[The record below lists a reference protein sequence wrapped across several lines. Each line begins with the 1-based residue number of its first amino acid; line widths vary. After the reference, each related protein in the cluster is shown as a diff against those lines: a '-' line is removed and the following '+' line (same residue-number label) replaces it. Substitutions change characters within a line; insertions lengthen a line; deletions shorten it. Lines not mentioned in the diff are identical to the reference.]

1 MRRRRRSPL
10 DNDDLLSEI
19 LLRLPPQPSSLP
31 RASLVCKRWRGLA
44 SDPGFCRRFRIHHH
58 RRGRPG
64 LFLLFE
70 KKIHHRRNP
79 PLLGLFDSHPI
90 VPFLPTLEAPN
101 RVSPGRFSLQLSDS
115 RHVRSL
121 GCRHGLALYFDCVL
135 PQLLVWDPI
144 HGDQRCIALPPGFD
158 AERALIDGAVL
169 RAAGDAHF
177 QFQVVLAGALDDD
190 DAAAAEGQISVFTC
204 VYSSETGVWGN
215 LFSTLI
221 TAERYVNLGPAVL
234 VGDSVYWILVTSP
247 GYELDPESRILEF
260 DLKMQSLA
268 TIQLPVD
275 MLEYCRLMPVRAGG
289 GGLGLFLVSNFTAQ
303 LWKRKTDCNGVA
315 SWGLGRTVALD
326 ELLSL
331 NSEFAYLISILGY
344 AEENNLVFLATADG
358 VFMIQLESL
367 QFTKLSGNVIFP
379 RHHPFKSVY
388 TTGNSISNMHSH
400 FGYNKTKLILYNCLM
415 VLPFTSFCVKS

>member
-1 MRRRRRSPL
+1 MRSERAEMRRHRRSPL
-10 DNDDLLSEI
+10 DDDDLLSEI

-44 SDPGFCRRFRIHHH
+44 SDPGFCRRFRV
-58 RRGRPG
+58 
-64 LFLLFE
+64 
-70 KKIHHRRNP
+70 HHRRNP

-90 VPFLPTLEAPN
+90 VPFRPTLDPPN

-144 HGDQRCIALPPGFD
+144 HGDQRRIALPPGFD

-177 QFQVVLAGALDDD
+177 QFQVVLVGALEDDD
-190 DAAAAEGQISVFTC
+190 DDEDAEGQMISVFAC
-204 VYSSETGVWGN
+204 VYSSETGAWGN

-221 TAERYVNLGPAVL
+221 TAESYVSVGPAVL
-234 VGDSVYWILVTSP
+234 VGDSVYWILVSSP
-247 GYELDPESRILEF
+247 GYELDPESQILEF

-275 MLEYCRLMPVRAGG
+275 MLEYWRLTPMRADG

-303 LWKRKTDCNGVA
+303 LWERKTECNGVA
-315 SWGLGRTVALD
+315 SWGLGRTIELD

-331 NSEFAYLISILGY
+331 NSEFEDLISIIGY
-344 AEENNLVFLATADG
+344 AEENNLVFLATIANG
-358 VFMIQLESL
+358 VFMVQLESL
-367 QFTKLSGNVIFP
+367 QFTKLPGAALFS
-379 RHHPFKSVY
+379 RYHPFESVY
-388 TTGNSISNMHSH
+388 TTETRIGGGHDGADLLQN
-400 FGYNKTKLILYNCLM
+400 T
-415 VLPFTSFCVKS
+415 

>member
-44 SDPGFCRRFRIHHH
+44 SDPGFCRR
-58 RRGRPG
+58 
-64 LFLLFE
+64 
-70 KKIHHRRNP
+70 HRRNP

-190 DAAAAEGQISVFTC
+190 DAAAAEG

-247 GYELDPESRILEF
+247 GRILEF

>member
-1 MRRRRRSPL
+1 MSRHRRSPL
-10 DNDDLLSEI
+10 DDDDLLSEI

-44 SDPGFCRRFRIHHH
+44 SDPGFCRCFR
-58 RRGRPG
+58 
-64 LFLLFE
+64 
-70 KKIHHRRNP
+70 IHHRRNP

-90 VPFLPTLEAPN
+90 VPFRPTVDPPN

-144 HGDQRCIALPPGFD
+144 HGDQRRIALPPGFD

-177 QFQVVLAGALDDD
+177 QFQVLLVGALDDD
-190 DAAAAEGQISVFTC
+190 DDEDAEGQMVSVFTC

-221 TAERYVNLGPAVL
+221 TAESYVSLGPAVL
-234 VGDSVYWILVTSP
+234 VGDSVYSILVTSP
-247 GYELDPESRILEF
+247 GYELDPETQILEF

-275 MLEYCRLMPVRAGG
+275 MLEYCRLMPVRADG

-331 NSEFAYLISILGY
+331 NSESGYLISIIGY
-344 AEENNLVFLATADG
+344 AEENNLVFLGTAEG

-367 QFTKLSGNVIFP
+367 QFTKLSGDVMFP
-379 RHHPFKSVY
+379 RHHPFESVY
-388 TTGNSISNMHSH
+388 TTG
-400 FGYNKTKLILYNCLM
+400 
-415 VLPFTSFCVKS
+415 